1 MSQAVEVP
9 FAAAKDM
16 IQRAFPGAKSR
27 RTVKVERRTTYRVSD
42 YWDGGSRNECRFIRL
57 SDMRIMSSDDIP
69 SEQRQKIANP
79 YNLPICEIAVIPGF
93 VVVEHIIFRG
103 KDLGYRLYVAP
114 DEIPGFNEQSAI
126 AATNDVP
133 LVSTETPLLLN
144 S

>member
-1 MSQAVEVP
+1 MMNQAVEVP

-57 SDMRIMSSDDIP
+57 SDMTVMSSNDIP

-79 YNLPICEIAVIPGF
+79 YNLPICEIAVVPGF

-103 KDLGYRLYVAP
+103 KELGYRLYVAP
-114 DEIPGFNEQSAI
+114 DEIPGFTS
-126 AATNDVP
+126 NDVP
-133 LVSTETPLLLN
+133 LVSAETPLLLN